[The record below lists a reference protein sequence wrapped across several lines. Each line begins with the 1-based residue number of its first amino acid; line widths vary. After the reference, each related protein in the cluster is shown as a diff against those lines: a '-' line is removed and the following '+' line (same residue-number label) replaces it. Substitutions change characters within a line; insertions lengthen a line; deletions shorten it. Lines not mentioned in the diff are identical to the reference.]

1 MGFARQNPVGFA
13 MREDLRMAATG
24 VGWSCYTTNNPATAI
39 QLTVKTLLRHVQ
51 DLAGFAIKSVRHS
64 LDGPEPRIDVDLVAD
79 PRRKRRCSCCGRP
92 GRVHDVLAG
101 REWHFVPLWNI
112 AVFLH
117 YAPRR
122 VVCPLTGKPTVE
134 AMPWSRGKSP
144 YAAAYMHFL
153 ARWAR
158 RLSWKQTAEIFSASW
173 DAVRRSVEWVVV
185 WGLEHRDLSGVT
197 AVGIDELHHGR
208 GKTSLNFLT
217 LVYQIDRGSRR
228 LLWIGRSRTESTL
241 REGFDELERL
251 HAGFLGGLKVV
262 CSDMWK
268 PFLKIVRECCGQAL
282 NVLDP
287 FHVAKHLNEALDAVR
302 RGEQSRLQDKAAR
315 KDAKGGRFLLLK
327 RGTKVRGKARDK
339 LKAVLASLGQTSR
352 AWELKESFRRF
363 WLYRSPAWAS
373 AYLKAWTTRAMR
385 SKIEPMKKVAR
396 MLRRHEDLLLNY
408 FRAKRQYTNAM
419 VEGMNH
425 KARVSL
431 ARSFGHRSF
440 EVLKLVLYHN
450 LGELPEP
457 PCSHKFC

>member
-1 MGFARQNPVGFA
+1 LDGV
-13 MREDLRMAATG
+13 ATQQP
-24 VGWSCYTTNNPATAI
+24 TPPTAI

-51 DLAGFAIKSVRHS
+51 DLAGFVVQSVRHS
-64 LDGPEPRIDVDLVAD
+64 LEGPEPRIDVDLAPD
-79 PRRKRRCSCCGRP
+79 PRHKRRCSCCRRP
-92 GRVHDVLAG
+92 GRVHDTLPA
-101 REWHFVPLWNI
+101 RRWHFVPLWNI
-112 AVFLH
+112 PVFLH

-122 VVCPLTGKPTVE
+122 VVCPATGAPTVE
-134 AMPWSRGKSP
+134 AMPWNRGKSP
-144 YAAAYMHFL
+144 YAAAYMIFL

-158 RLSWKQTAEIFSASW
+158 RLSWKETAAIFSASW
-173 DAVRRSVEWVVV
+173 DAVRRSVEWVVA
-185 WGLEHRDLSGVT
+185 WGIAHRDLGGVT
-197 AVGIDELHHGR
+197 AIGIDELHHGR

-228 LLWIGRSRTESTL
+228 LLWIGRSRTEATL
-241 REGFDELERL
+241 RAGLDELEAWRP
-251 HAGFLGGLKVV
+251 GFAAALSVV

-268 PFLKIVRECCGQAL
+268 PFLKVVRERCGQAL

-287 FHVAKHLNEALDAVR
+287 FHVAKHLNEAVDSVR
-302 RGEQSRLQDKAAR
+302 RGEQARLRDKVAR
-315 KDAKGGRFLLLK
+315 KQAKGGRFLLLK
-327 RGTKVRGKARDK
+327 RGTRVRGKAREK
-339 LKAVLASLGQTSR
+339 LRAVLASLGQTSR

-363 WLYRSPAWAS
+363 WAYRSPVWAA

-385 SKIEPMKKVAR
+385 SRIEPMKKVAR
-396 MLRRHEDLLLNY
+396 MLRRHEELLLNY

-440 EVLKLVLYHN
+440 KVLKLVLYHN

-457 PCSHKFC
+457 PWSHKFC

>member
-1 MGFARQNPVGFA
+1 MGFARQNPDGFPDGPA
-13 MREDLRMAATG
+13 CEWRRRELDRVATRQA
-24 VGWSCYTTNNPATAI
+24 NPPTAI

-51 DLAGFAIKSVRHS
+51 DLAGFVVESVRHS
-64 LDGPEPRIDVDLVAD
+64 LDEPEPCIEVDLAPD
-79 PRRKRRCSCCGRP
+79 PRHKRRCSCCRRP
-92 GRVHDVLAG
+92 GRVHDTLPV
-101 REWHFVPLWNI
+101 RRWHFVPLWNI
-112 AVFLH
+112 PVLLH

-122 VVCPLTGKPTVE
+122 VVCPQSGAPTVE
-134 AMPWSRGKSP
+134 AMPWNRGKSP
-144 YAAAYMHFL
+144 YAAAYMIFL

-158 RLSWKQTAEIFSASW
+158 RLSWKETAAIFSASW
-173 DAVRRSVEWVVV
+173 DAVRRSVEWVVA
-185 WGLEHRDLSGVT
+185 WGIAHRDLDGTT
-197 AVGIDELHHGR
+197 AIGIDELHHGR

-228 LLWIGRSRTESTL
+228 LLWIGRSRTEATL
-241 REGFDELERL
+241 RAGLDELEAWRPGFA
-251 HAGFLGGLKVV
+251 AGLRVV

-268 PFLKIVRECCGQAL
+268 PFLKVVRERCGQAL

-287 FHVAKHLNEALDAVR
+287 FHVAKHLNEAVDAVR
-302 RGEQSRLQDKAAR
+302 RGEQARLRDKAAA
-315 KDAKGGRFLLLK
+315 KQAKGGRFLLLK
-327 RGTKVRGKARDK
+327 RGTKVRGKAREK
-339 LKAVLASLGQTSR
+339 LRAVLASLGQTSR
-352 AWELKESFRRF
+352 AWELKETFRRF
-363 WLYRSPAWAS
+363 WTYRSPAWAL

-385 SKIEPMKKVAR
+385 SRIEPMKKVAR

-440 EVLKLVLYHN
+440 EILKLVLYHN